1 MRGVNSH
8 EEMKDNIKNEEKLD
22 KDLKVKLGDSLAS
35 VGPMAG
41 LQPKPFGFDLIKAP
55 LRESRTISMY

>member
-1 MRGVNSH
+1 MVRGVNSH

-41 LQPKPFGFDLIKAP
+41 LQPKPFGFDLIKA
-55 LRESRTISMY
+55 LLTSVRSL